1 MDYNNHTLHCKST
14 TVKSV
19 FKMNI
24 FSQIPQSEIYEPA
37 AVGPR
42 RGRNRASTIA
52 NQREARI
59 EMEIAAS
66 RAQAA
71 TKIPTVFK

>member
-1 MDYNNHTLHCKST
+1 MYVIAT

-19 FKMNI
+19 FKNKNI
-24 FSQIPQSEIYEPA
+24 FFQIPQSEIYEPA

>member
-1 MDYNNHTLHCKST
+1 M
-14 TVKSV
+14 
-19 FKMNI
+19 

-66 RAQAA
+66 RAHAA